1 MADEEET
8 RHKQAI
14 ESEQGSDDEA
24 RNQGDVEATEVT
36 ADATS
41 EFAESADAPNGDEA
55 ENVEADAGTCGAAAS
70 TADGDAMENAE
81 ASADVSEP
89 AEAGAAAQAE
99 DAEHDESDASE
110 QAGDADHGEND
121 PGVPTLIDRARA
133 YAQAGGEQV
142 AGGVAAVRELAEAR
156 RAHQAARFEL
166 EALERQAGE
175 LTQELGHRREVE
187 ANFDAILALQQRE
200 LAEAA
205 KQIEQAEA
213 RCHDLEAKRSAKE
226 DELAALRKRNEKA
239 LEPYK
244 KLADDS
250 RTSLSRAQASAAEAR
265 RALKVA
271 QAQANE
277 AQASRDSKLQAA
289 QRAAVSAQNK
299 LAKLQDQLAEAR
311 RNPSAGARGVTSKSG
326 EVAAALAA
334 LERARGEVTRTDQET
349 QQALQIA
356 QTHLYTQRKSLE
368 EAEADLE
375 AAGSIDQARRDEH
388 ERLSKRASDEE
399 DEVSEAILALN
410 GELEEANVELEDA
423 SGRSQAA
430 ASALEEAREIHAHP
444 ELTEQLAERESDARA
459 RLDEQRALTERLAT
473 EEDAVRERTQHTRMV
488 VYALAGAAVVIVLLV
503 VLFAVAG

>member
-41 EFAESADAPNGDEA
+41 EFAEAADAPNGDEA
-55 ENVEADAGTCGAAAS
+55 ENVEADAGACGAAAS
-70 TADGDAMENAE
+70 RADGDAMENAE
-81 ASADVSEP
+81 ASADASEP

-99 DAEHDESDASE
+99 DAERDESDASE

-213 RCHDLEAKRSAKE
+213 RCRDLEAKRSAKE

-326 EVAAALAA
+326 EVAAA

>member
-41 EFAESADAPNGDEA
+41 EFAEAADAPNGDEA
-55 ENVEADAGTCGAAAS
+55 ENVEADAGACGAAAS
-70 TADGDAMENAE
+70 RADGDAMENAE

-99 DAEHDESDASE
+99 DAEHD
-110 QAGDADHGEND
+110 END

-399 DEVSEAILALN
+399 DEVSKAILALN

-430 ASALEEAREIHAHP
+430 ASALEEAREIYAHP

-459 RLDEQRALTERLAT
+459 RLDEQRALTERLAA

>member
-24 RNQGDVEATEVT
+24 RDQGDVEATEVT

-41 EFAESADAPNGDEA
+41 EFAEAADAPNGDEA
-55 ENVEADAGTCGAAAS
+55 ENVEADAGACGAAAS

-142 AGGVAAVRELAEAR
+142 AGGVAAVRELAEA
-156 RAHQAARFEL
+156 
-166 EALERQAGE
+166 
-175 LTQELGHRREVE
+175 
-187 ANFDAILALQQRE
+187 
-200 LAEAA
+200 A

-226 DELAALRKRNEKA
+226 DEIAALRKRNEKA